1 MAGQG
6 SGFFINDKGLLLT
19 NRHVVGSD
27 ARGEIQLETI
37 TGAKILAKVVL

>member
-19 NRHVVGSD
+19 NRHVVGADSI
-27 ARGEIQLETI
+27 GEIQLETI
-37 TGAKILAKVVL
+37 TGVKILAKVVL